1 MNITQNASKTAVVI
15 SSSIISLL
23 TTVFPSEAATFA
35 TSTGAFSFG
44 NFSQTPNAVSTST
57 ETDTSAIVISSGEGR
72 VINDAQASALF
83 NQDPAFSLNRTI
95 SESFGDGSNYLGFA
109 EGQASVLGQFDI
121 LANTTFN
128 FAFSGLL
135 DLFTSI
141 DDADSEQAQATAGI
155 TFALLDETANV
166 LSSFELFGN
175 LNTPGGGDTLFVE
188 STANVDWTIDEDAFF
203 SGPNELE
210 EIAFLQVSGSY
221 SERFTA
227 PSQLTLVEVKTS
239 ETYVSQAPVAQTPEP
254 GIVLALLSL
263 SGVAF
268 SLKKTQYKATN

>member
-15 SSSIISLL
+15 SSSIIGLL
-23 TTVFPSEAATFA
+23 TAVLPGEAATFA
-35 TSTGAFSFG
+35 TSTSAFSFG
-44 NFSQTPNAVSTST
+44 DFSQTPISVSTET
-57 ETDTSAIVISSGEGR
+57 ETDTSAVVISSGEGR

-83 NQDPAFSLNRTI
+83 NQDPTFSLNRAI
-95 SESFGDGSNYLGFA
+95 SESFGEGSNYLGFA
-109 EGQASVLGQFDI
+109 ESQASVLGQFEI

-128 FAFSGLL
+128 FAFAGLL
-135 DLFTSI
+135 DIFTSI

-203 SGPNELE
+203 SGPDELE

-227 PSQLTLVEVKTS
+227 PSRLTLVEVKAS
-239 ETYVSQAPVAQTPEP
+239 ETFVSQEPVAQTPEP
-254 GIVLALLSL
+254 GVVLALLSL

-268 SLKKTQYKATN
+268 SLKKRKD

>member
-1 MNITQNASKTAVVI
+1 MNITRNASKATAVI

-23 TTVFPSEAATFA
+23 AAVLPGEAATFA
-35 TSTGAFSFG
+35 TSTSAFSFG
-44 NFSQTPNAVSTST
+44 NFSQIPNSVSTST
-57 ETDTSAIVISSGEGR
+57 ETDTNATVITSGEGR

-95 SESFGDGSNYLGFA
+95 SESFGEGSNYLGFA
-109 EGQASVLGQFDI
+109 ESQASVLGQFEI

-175 LNTPGGGDTLFVE
+175 LNTPGGGDALFVE
-188 STANVDWTIDEDAFF
+188 STANVDWTIDDDAFF
-203 SGPNELE
+203 SGSDELE

-221 SERFTA
+221 SERFNA
-227 PSQLTLVEVKTS
+227 PNRLTLVEVKTS
-239 ETYVSQAPVAQTPEP
+239 ETYVSQEPVAQTPEP
-254 GIVLALLSL
+254 GMLVALLSL

-268 SLKKTQYKATN
+268 SLRKTKGKAAN